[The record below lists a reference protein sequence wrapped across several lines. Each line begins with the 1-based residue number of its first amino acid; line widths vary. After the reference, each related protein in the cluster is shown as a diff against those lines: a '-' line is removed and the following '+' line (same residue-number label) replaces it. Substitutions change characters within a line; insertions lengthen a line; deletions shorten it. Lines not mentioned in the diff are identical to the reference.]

1 MIENLLPEAGDPHIK
16 AAPSFRTYMAQA
28 QRLTT
33 SNALF
38 DQVQSFVDHP
48 EQATEFGLLRIE
60 READRL
66 ASVDAADASL
76 IKAAIAALR
85 WDKQGVDY
93 WVDNALRLSRSP
105 QNLINSAVSK
115 GLVCDFRAGADL
127 AVEAFTKQSNDLD
140 AAIRACEALFL
151 NARYEEAIVIAEKF
165 GNASKEFED
174 LFRQATAALSSIK
187 EIGLELNEVQRQLEI
202 GVRTASEM
210 RVRVKSVEAFTV
222 RDFDDGDRLVVR
234 INVKGD
240 INIEIAL
247 DEALVIKFLD
257 DPKWD
262 PMKLSIE
269 FQYLTGNELQAK

>member
-1 MIENLLPEAGDPHIK
+1 MIENLLSEADDPQIK

-76 IKAAIAALR
+76 IKAAVAALR

-93 WVDNALRLSRSP
+93 WVDNALRLSRSA

-115 GLVCDFRAGADL
+115 GLVGDFRVGADFAL
-127 AVEAFTKQSNDLD
+127 EAFTKQSNDLD
-140 AAIRACEALFL
+140 AAVRACGALVFS
-151 NARYEEAIVIAEKF
+151 ARYEEAIVIAEKF
-165 GNASKEFED
+165 KGASKEFES
-174 LFRQATAALSSIK
+174 LFTQATVALNSIK
-187 EIGLELNEVQRQLEI
+187 KIGLELNEVRRQVEI
-202 GVRTASEM
+202 GVCTASEM
-210 RVRVKSVEAFTV
+210 RVRVKSVEAFPV
-222 RDFDDGDRLVVR
+222 NDFEDGDRLVVG
-234 INVKGD
+234 INFQGD
-240 INIEIAL
+240 IQKELAL
-247 DEALVIKFLD
+247 DEALVVKFLD

-269 FQYLTGNELQAK
+269 FHHLTDDELQAE